1 MLSIITNKNNNKNK
15 RIRMLLPVMV
25 ESSFKERVRGIYM

>member
-1 MLSIITNKNNNKNK
+1 MLSIITNNKNNNK
-15 RIRMLLPVMV
+15 RRRFLWVMV